1 MTRADR
7 FRLSAARFFVV
18 CVSAVLLLHSGS
30 ASAQQDTEALE
41 DAATALSDLL
51 KGLKDKQPKLPDRSL
66 SGYVVVT
73 RRASDAFSNGWREEQ
88 CEAFGTLSLKPGSMQ
103 SYPEGQWATSDAI
116 IHAAT
121 QMESELTPEFRKPR
135 TASWEGAGAVAA
147 NLNISTYSDQTYS
160 IYFSMSSIPV
170 EQVEQVGDY
179 APIIT
184 KGRQCSLSVRAE
196 GLPVPDDTQPFAGSF
211 QDPDTDVN
219 LEWEF
224 WPNPCAVGEIPP
236 APGAVKVQN
245 DQATRLQ
252 DAVVAATDVEGVGNE
267 FVNATWPD
275 ENRLLPRF
283 AMRVSRDGCALPSIR
298 SMMARCTKPG
308 EHQGASHLLIGA
320 VQQANN
326 RTRATVR
333 IVEVETGIVET
344 TGRSDANGTDDE
356 ALRQSIANAM
366 DKLDRRIDCAGV

>member
-1 MTRADR
+1 MICAH
-7 FRLSAARFFVV
+7 RLRSSAARVFVV
-18 CVSAVLLLHSGS
+18 CVSAVLLLPPGS
-30 ASAQQDTEALE
+30 AGAQQDTEELE

-51 KGLKDKQPKLPDRSL
+51 RGLKGKQPKLPDRSL

-73 RRASDAFSNGWREEQ
+73 RRVSNVFSNGWREEQ

-116 IHAAT
+116 IHAST

-135 TASWEGAGAVAA
+135 TAGWEGAAPVAA

-160 IYFSMSSIPV
+160 VYFSMSSLPV

-179 APIIT
+179 APIMT

-196 GLPVPDDTQPFAGSF
+196 GLPVPDGTQPFAGSF

-236 APGAVKVQN
+236 ATGAVKVQGE
-245 DQATRLQ
+245 QATRLQ
-252 DAVVAATDVEGVGNE
+252 QAVVAAIDVEGVRDE
-267 FVNATWPD
+267 FVNAAWPK
-275 ENRLLPRF
+275 ESGLLPRF

-333 IVEVETGIVET
+333 IVEAETGIVET

-356 ALRQSIANAM
+356 ALRRSIANAM
-366 DKLDRRIDCAGV
+366 DKLDRRIGCAGV

>member
-1 MTRADR
+1 
-7 FRLSAARFFVV
+7 
-18 CVSAVLLLHSGS
+18 LLPPGS
-30 ASAQQDTEALE
+30 AGAQQDTEELE

-51 KGLKDKQPKLPDRSL
+51 RGLKGKQPKLPDRSL

-73 RRASDAFSNGWREEQ
+73 RRVSNVFSNGWREEQ

-116 IHAAT
+116 IHAST

-135 TASWEGAGAVAA
+135 TAGWEGAAPVAA

-160 IYFSMSSIPV
+160 VYFSMSSLPV

-179 APIIT
+179 APIMT

-196 GLPVPDDTQPFAGSF
+196 GLPVPDGTQPFAGSF

-236 APGAVKVQN
+236 ATGAVKVQ
-245 DQATRLQ
+245 
-252 DAVVAATDVEGVGNE
+252 
-267 FVNATWPD
+267 
-275 ENRLLPRF
+275 
-283 AMRVSRDGCALPSIR
+283 
-298 SMMARCTKPG
+298 G
-308 EHQGASHLLIGA
+308 E
-320 VQQANN
+320 
-326 RTRATVR
+326 
-333 IVEVETGIVET
+333 
-344 TGRSDANGTDDE
+344 
-356 ALRQSIANAM
+356 
-366 DKLDRRIDCAGV
+366 

>member
-1 MTRADR
+1 MICAH
-7 FRLSAARFFVV
+7 RLRSSAARVFVV
-18 CVSAVLLLHSGS
+18 CVSAVLLLPPGS
-30 ASAQQDTEALE
+30 AGAQQDTEELE

-51 KGLKDKQPKLPDRSL
+51 RGLKGKQPKLPDRSL

-73 RRASDAFSNGWREEQ
+73 RRVSNVFSNGWREEQ

-116 IHAAT
+116 IHAST

-135 TASWEGAGAVAA
+135 TAGWEGAAPVAA

-160 IYFSMSSIPV
+160 VYFSMSSLPV

-179 APIIT
+179 APIMT

-196 GLPVPDDTQPFAGSF
+196 GLPVPDGTQPFAGSF

-236 APGAVKVQN
+236 ATGAVKVQGE
-245 DQATRLQ
+245 QATRLQ
-252 DAVVAATDVEGVGNE
+252 QAVVAAIDVEGVRDE
-267 FVNATWPD
+267 FVNAAWPK
-275 ENRLLPRF
+275 ESGLLPRF

-366 DKLDRRIDCAGV
+366 DKLDRRIGCAGV

>member
-1 MTRADR
+1 MICAH
-7 FRLSAARFFVV
+7 RLRSSAARVFVV
-18 CVSAVLLLHSGS
+18 CVSAVLLLPPGS
-30 ASAQQDTEALE
+30 AGAQQDTEELE

-51 KGLKDKQPKLPDRSL
+51 RGLKGKQPKLPDRSL

-73 RRASDAFSNGWREEQ
+73 RRVSNVFSNGWREEQ

-116 IHAAT
+116 IHAST

-135 TASWEGAGAVAA
+135 TAGWEGAAPVAA

-160 IYFSMSSIPV
+160 VYFSMSSLPV

-179 APIIT
+179 APIMT

-196 GLPVPDDTQPFAGSF
+196 GLPVPDGTQPFAGSF

-236 APGAVKVQN
+236 ATGAVKVQGE
-245 DQATRLQ
+245 QATRLQ
-252 DAVVAATDVEGVGNE
+252 QAVVAAIDVEGVRDE
-267 FVNATWPD
+267 FVNAAWPK
-275 ENRLLPRF
+275 ESGLLPRF

-333 IVEVETGIVET
+333 IVEAETGIVET

-366 DKLDRRIDCAGV
+366 DKLDRRIGCAGV